1 MFEKF
6 KKSWNLQRY
15 FQALII
21 LVAFEI
27 IGSATVYAKKA
38 AFNLI
43 QITSETELWIKIPI
57 YIVTILGIYNL
68 LLLSIDFLFG

>member
-6 KKSWNLQRY
+6 KKGWNLQRD

>member
-1 MFEKF
+1 
-6 KKSWNLQRY
+6 LQRY